1 MIDEKE
7 AADLQ
12 NAATELAELVKNTG
26 RTARLF
32 GVTPPVRKIMHTE
45 LNNDEGVKNTSE
57 GFGMFRHLLLRPV
70 KEQREEPPAEEAH
83 AEAPAEEPAPAPE
96 PEPAE
101 EVIEELDEGDLE
113 EIVEEA

>member
-12 NAATELAELVKNTG
+12 NAAQELAELIAKTG

-45 LNNDEGVKNTSE
+45 LNEDDRVKNSSE
-57 GFGMFRHLLLRPV
+57 GYGMFRHLLLRPAELQ
-70 KEQREEPPAEEAH
+70 KAAPAEEPE
-83 AEAPAEEPAPAPE
+83 EAPAEEAVAEEPATE
-96 PEPAE
+96 EPAE
-101 EVIEELDEGDLE
+101 ELAEELDEEVLE
-113 EIVEEA
+113 EIEEA